1 VESQTFLSKQLRQ
14 LDLSQF
20 TNVTYRSVGHWP
32 ACPDQARPIA
42 RCERHARA
50 LEDRR
55 ELPRGVDRDADRN
68 PVEHRLHEREVWTGT
83 AASQRTRRPSA
94 GSSWIDRLINL
105 ENVMAVMFFA
115 AFLGFGLVA
124 GLAARRL
131 MPGLNPAGVV
141 GTILIGIAGGLIG
154 GLVGSLFAGVPVTAF
169 DGRSLLLAI
178 SGTLA
183 ALFGYRAFVLRWP
196 DEPQRERSPRPG
208 NVRAVLADIFA
219 SIGKRA

>member
-1 VESQTFLSKQLRQ
+1 
-14 LDLSQF
+14 
-20 TNVTYRSVGHWP
+20 
-32 ACPDQARPIA
+32 
-42 RCERHARA
+42 
-50 LEDRR
+50 
-55 ELPRGVDRDADRN
+55 
-68 PVEHRLHEREVWTGT
+68 
-83 AASQRTRRPSA
+83 
-94 GSSWIDRLINL
+94 
-105 ENVMAVMFFA
+105 MAVMFFA

-141 GTILIGIAGGLIG
+141 GTILIGIAG